1 MPLVRHGPIK
11 VVISPPYVGGA
22 SSPGGRTRTRVL
34 VALRLLTE
42 SYPSELARL
51 LESSLFN
58 VQKAILGLEK
68 DGLVATRAMGR
79 TRVVRLDP
87 RYFAREEL
95 QRYLMRLSEPEDKL
109 RRRVES
115 IRRRPRRSGKPL

>member
-1 MPLVRHGPIK
+1 ML
-11 VVISPPYVGGA
+11 
-22 SSPGGRTRTRVL
+22 L
-34 VALRLLTE
+34 ALRLISE

-68 DGLVATRAMGR
+68 DGLVATRSMGR

-87 RYFAREEL
+87 RYFARDEL
-95 QRYLMRLSEPEDKL
+95 QRYLTRLCGPEEEL

-115 IRRRPRRSGKPL
+115 MRRRPRRTGKPL

>member
-1 MPLVRHGPIK
+1 MWAGL
-11 VVISPPYVGGA
+11 
-22 SSPGGRTRTRVL
+22 SSPFGGRTRTRVL
-34 VALRLLTE
+34 VALRLLVE

-87 RYFAREEL
+87 RYFARDEL
-95 QRYLMRLSEPEDKL
+95 QRYLMRLSESEDEL

-115 IRRRPRRSGKPL
+115 IRRRPRRTGKPREPAQRRRLPGGGH